1 MRRACFHHKDG
12 SQPSVLSES
21 RYSLFALRFSLEDE
35 SISLVILSVIW
46 ACGAPIEMKID
57 HGGTEITEKTLKKL
71 KLRALRVS
79 VVNDFRRSAG
89 APSLRAGVEGPL
101 SLQKTFLCEI
111 QVPSAQLPNCQVL
124 TAKCQLPTAWL
135 LPCSPSPGSTVCYGD
150 GDQNG
155 FRTLLSQPASKIR
168 ADLAGSGWA
177 KVHGI
182 LRKSLAPVRIP

>member
-101 SLQKTFLCEI
+101 SLQKTFLREI
-111 QVPSAQLPNCQVL
+111 QVPNCP

-155 FRTLLSQPASKIR
+155 FRTLLSQPASKIA

-182 LRKSLAPVRIP
+182 LRESLAPVRIP

>member
-12 SQPSVLSES
+12 SQPSALSES

-79 VVNDFRRSAG
+79 VVNDFRRSEIG
-89 APSLRAGVEGPL
+89 RASCRERV
-101 SLQKTFLCEI
+101 
-111 QVPSAQLPNCQVL
+111 
-124 TAKCQLPTAWL
+124 
-135 LPCSPSPGSTVCYGD
+135 
-150 GDQNG
+150 
-155 FRTLLSQPASKIR
+155 
-168 ADLAGSGWA
+168 
-177 KVHGI
+177 
-182 LRKSLAPVRIP
+182 

>member
-1 MRRACFHHKDG
+1 MRRACFHHKDS
-12 SQPSVLSES
+12 SQPSALSES

-111 QVPSAQLPNCQVL
+111 QVPNCPTAQLPSANCQVP
-124 TAKCQLPTAWL
+124 TANCQLRGSCPAHH
-135 LPCSPSPGSTVCYGD
+135 LPALPSVTETGTKTDFAPFSPNQHP
-150 GDQNG
+150 
-155 FRTLLSQPASKIR
+155 K
-168 ADLAGSGWA
+168 
-177 KVHGI
+177 
-182 LRKSLAPVRIP
+182 

>member
-12 SQPSVLSES
+12 SQPSALSES

-35 SISLVILSVIW
+35 SISLVILS
-46 ACGAPIEMKID
+46 
-57 HGGTEITEKTLKKL
+57 
-71 KLRALRVS
+71 
-79 VVNDFRRSAG
+79 AG
-89 APSLRAGVEGPL
+89 APLLRARVEGPL

-111 QVPSAQLPNCQVL
+111 QLPSANCQVP
-124 TAKCQLPTAWL
+124 TANCQLLTAWL
-135 LPCSPSPGSTVCYGD
+135 LLCSPSHPSTVCYGD
-150 GDQNG
+150 GEQNG

>member
-1 MRRACFHHKDG
+1 MRRACFHHKDS
-12 SQPSVLSES
+12 SQPSALSES

-89 APSLRAGVEGPL
+89 APSKDPYDPQDHNVAVWHSSKSG
-101 SLQKTFLCEI
+101 I
-111 QVPSAQLPNCQVL
+111 
-124 TAKCQLPTAWL
+124 AWR
-135 LPCSPSPGSTVCYGD
+135 P
-150 GDQNG
+150 
-155 FRTLLSQPASKIR
+155 
-168 ADLAGSGWA
+168 
-177 KVHGI
+177 
-182 LRKSLAPVRIP
+182 

>member
-12 SQPSVLSES
+12 SQPSALSES

-79 VVNDFRRSAG
+79 VVNDFRRCGAQRPQRISDPLLFGVPNERRLCDRWGDCAGRAG
-89 APSLRAGVEGPL
+89 A
-101 SLQKTFLCEI
+101 Q
-111 QVPSAQLPNCQVL
+111 
-124 TAKCQLPTAWL
+124 
-135 LPCSPSPGSTVCYGD
+135 
-150 GDQNG
+150 
-155 FRTLLSQPASKIR
+155 
-168 ADLAGSGWA
+168 
-177 KVHGI
+177 
-182 LRKSLAPVRIP
+182 

>member
-1 MRRACFHHKDG
+1 MRRACFHHKDS
-12 SQPSVLSES
+12 SQPSALSES

-89 APSLRAGVEGPL
+89 APSLRAGVEGPPIPAKNL
-101 SLQKTFLCEI
+101 PMRD
-111 QVPSAQLPNCQVL
+111 PSAKCPTAKCQLPS
-124 TAKCQLPTAWL
+124 AKCQLPTANCMAPAL
-135 LPCSPSPGSTVCYGD
+135 LTISRLYRLLRRRGPKRISHPSLPTSI
-150 GDQNG
+150 QN
-155 FRTLLSQPASKIR
+155 
-168 ADLAGSGWA
+168 SG
-177 KVHGI
+177 
-182 LRKSLAPVRIP
+182 